1 MAETNSILINR
12 IQWDLQAGDLAIAR
26 SWQDRVSAF
35 SRNQLSGIVETAFRD
50 HHSDDEVLIINRLE
64 IDLGNLDDESLL
76 FDKIVETLREVV
88 EREMTLRAFNGNENV
103 VTKDN
108 HRSMLE
114 QFEFYLEHGY
124 LPWDSFPANFM
135 PAGKLLPSLYQLGEV
150 RLNAWMERLISG
162 HAARTRLVEFF
173 SSDELKDLLLHSG
186 IPERVIEEYSTIINA
201 LLLEAG
207 EGRSPR
213 LAIFGPL
220 LKHFS
225 VLKSSGIRA
234 LVLLWTRE
242 GVAQGCVTA
251 HGMERIVSALKDW
264 SVAKDAAASLRP
276 SWYQEVSAYVLA
288 GLNGDEETPSEQV
301 GAGEPGPDTETSS
314 IKTMKAVSVE
324 QDSFFVENA
333 GVVLVYPYLKAFF
346 KGQGLT
352 NAGDEFQGRKEQ
364 LCAAYWLQFI
374 ASGIRDVK
382 EYQLVLPKVLC
393 GYPLEAPLYPV
404 WESDVSGEEVA
415 DELLQNA
422 IGRWSKVQ
430 HTSVAGFRNSFL
442 LRAGKLT
449 EEEFNWLLHVERK
462 GWDVLLDSLPYP
474 LSVVKLPWMS
484 KPLFIQW

>member
-1 MAETNSILINR
+1 MAETNNILINR
-12 IQWDLQAGDLAIAR
+12 IQWDLQASDLALAR

-35 SRNQLSGIVETAFRD
+35 SHNQLSGIVETVFGD
-50 HHSDDEVLIINRLE
+50 HHRDDEVLIINRLE
-64 IDLGNLDDESLL
+64 IDLGNLDDESQLSG
-76 FDKIVETLREVV
+76 KIADTLREMV
-88 EREMTLRAFNGNENV
+88 ERELTLRAFGSGANV
-103 VTKDN
+103 VTKDS
-108 HRSMLE
+108 HRSIVE
-114 QFEFYLEHGY
+114 QFHFYLEHGY
-124 LPWDSFPANFM
+124 LPWHSFPANFM
-135 PAGKLLPSLYQLGEV
+135 PASKLLLSLYQLGEV
-150 RLNAWMERLISG
+150 RLNGWMEGVVSSHAASTRLI
-162 HAARTRLVEFF
+162 EFF
-173 SSDELKDLLLHSG
+173 SPDELKDLLLHSG
-186 IPERVIEEYSTIINA
+186 ILKGVIEDYLAIINT
-201 LLLEAG
+201 LLRKAG
-207 EGRSPR
+207 EGPSPR

-220 LKHFS
+220 LRHFAT
-225 VLKSSGIRA
+225 LKSNGIKA

-242 GVAQGCVTA
+242 GVAQGYLTA
-251 HGMERIVSALKDW
+251 HGMDRIRSVLKDW

-288 GLNGDEETPSEQV
+288 GLNGDKETPSEQE

-374 ASGIRDVK
+374 ASGIKDVK

-474 LSVVKLPWMS
+474 LSVIKLPWMS